1 MANIAYTKLG
11 LFVNKE
17 IRTFDFNGQLV
28 EVRQYVPLDEKLII
42 LNNIINNSGDE
53 KGFYNFPKLEMNIVL
68 EIIFAYTNIRCT
80 DKQKENRTKLF
91 DNFVSSGF
99 VDELKKNIPE
109 KEWTWLENMSKI
121 TIDNIYAYRNSA
133 FGILDTISTDY
144 KDLEFDAE
152 KLQQEIGDPENAS
165 FLKEVI
171 TKLG

>member
-1 MANIAYTKLG
+1 
-11 LFVNKE
+11 
-17 IRTFDFNGQLV
+17 
-28 EVRQYVPLDEKLII
+28 
-42 LNNIINNSGDE
+42 
-53 KGFYNFPKLEMNIVL
+53 
-68 EIIFAYTNIRCT
+68 
-80 DKQKENRTKLF
+80 
-91 DNFVSSGF
+91 
-99 VDELKKNIPE
+99 
-109 KEWTWLENMSKI
+109 MSKI